1 MTPKGWSWVMT
12 VVVESGVFGE
22 EAVWN
27 LGCVVLSDVTILS
40 CLCSPVLR
48 SLARLRPDMTLEDG
62 VPRAVQEW
70 EHSSNFERMIF
81 YEMAE
86 K

>member
-1 MTPKGWSWVMT
+1 
-12 VVVESGVFGE
+12 
-22 EAVWN
+22 
-27 LGCVVLSDVTILS
+27 
-40 CLCSPVLR
+40 
-48 SLARLRPDMTLEDG
+48 MTLEEG

-86 K
+86 KLVGLF

>member
-1 MTPKGWSWVMT
+1 MESCKSCGGRCYNGQWYLIT
-12 VVVESGVFGE
+12 VKR
-22 EAVWN
+22 AVQNWETLLIHN
-27 LGCVVLSDVTILS
+27 IAILPY
-40 CLCSPVLR
+40 SPVLR
-48 SLARLRPDMTLEDG
+48 SLARLRPNMTLEDG
-62 VPRAVQEW
+62 IPRAVQEW

>member
-1 MTPKGWSWVMT
+1 MIMM
-12 VVVESGVFGE
+12 VESGLFDE
-22 EAVWN
+22 DAVYKS
-27 LGCVVLSDVTILS
+27 GCFAVPDMIFSYFH
-40 CLCSPVLR
+40 SPVLR